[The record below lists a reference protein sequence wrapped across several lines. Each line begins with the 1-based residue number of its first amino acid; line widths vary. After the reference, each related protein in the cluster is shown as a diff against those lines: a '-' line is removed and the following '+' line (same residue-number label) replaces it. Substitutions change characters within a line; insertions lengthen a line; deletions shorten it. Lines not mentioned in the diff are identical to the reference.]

1 MKLTLEPWSPEY
13 DTSFHADD
21 APGRVPT
28 RPEDINLTVELEP
41 WGPVQPRRANV
52 DFTHIYFVDGRR
64 RLEAKV
70 WADAGGQSHPGL
82 LGTYAVGAVQSK
94 ADALTPATVFER
106 RFERVLILAHGDGED
121 LIVNARGNE
130 YGDLHYKFKHL
141 NETQNQDIALEARL
155 QYFMRQAEDEI
166 ASSLP
171 LQEALLVLD
180 GPLQVR
186 APDRAL
192 GYVKTLHNLYVGAN
206 EIAVLQQLQRGQ
218 RTPIF
223 LIAAGLK
230 RYSWYLRLEDVA
242 PYIHPYAG
250 LVRLEVRNDL
260 GLEWAQ
266 QIADWSC
273 VTLPKYAARAFRD
286 PRAPQQLMP
295 IAFLESELGRRMGD
309 MNIIRRRIQ
318 AHLSA
323 QIQRSR
329 KNNPEPMLEEPP
341 LSTDLN

>member
-13 DTSFHADD
+13 DTSFHADEKKSQIT
-21 APGRVPT
+21 T

-41 WGPVQPRRANV
+41 WGVVQPRRNDV
-52 DFTHIYFVDGRR
+52 DFTKLFFVDGRR

-70 WADAGGQSHPGL
+70 WADIGGGASSPGL
-82 LGTYAVGAVQSK
+82 LGTFAVGAVQSK
-94 ADALTPATVFER
+94 ADALTPAAILER
-106 RFERVLILAHGDGED
+106 RIERVLVLAHSDGED
-121 LIVNARGNE
+121 LVVVAKGHE
-130 YGDLHYKFKHL
+130 YGDLRYKFVHL

-155 QYFMRQAEDEI
+155 QYLMRQAEDEI
-166 ASSLP
+166 ASTLP
-171 LQEALLVLD
+171 LEESLLVLD

-186 APDRAL
+186 APDRAM
-192 GYVKTLHNLYVGAN
+192 GYVKTLHQLYVGSN
-206 EIAVLQQLQRGQ
+206 ETKVLQQLQRGQ

-223 LIAAGLK
+223 LIASGLK

-242 PYIHPYAG
+242 AYVHPYAG

-266 QIADWSC
+266 RVADWSC
-273 VTLPKYAARAFRD
+273 LVLPKYSAKAFRD

-318 AHLSA
+318 AYLREMA
-323 QIQRSR
+323 G
-329 KNNPEPMLEEPP
+329 KPKEPDLEPP
-341 LSTDLN
+341 ELTKDLN